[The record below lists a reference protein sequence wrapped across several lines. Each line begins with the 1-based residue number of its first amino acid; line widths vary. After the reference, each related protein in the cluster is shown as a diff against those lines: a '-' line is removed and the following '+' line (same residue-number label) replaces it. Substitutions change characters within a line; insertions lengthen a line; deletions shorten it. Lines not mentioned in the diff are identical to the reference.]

1 MLLTNMNLVNIHTS
15 FHLKGEYQSNQGK
28 QIDQEKKNM
37 VNDNIIIDDL
47 MPKKAIYY
55 KENFKLC

>member
-1 MLLTNMNLVNIHTS
+1 MNLVNIHTS

-28 QIDQEKKNM
+28 QIDQEKKNI

-55 KENFKLC
+55 KENIKLC